1 MVFEYKHIERIRKKK
16 QRVQT
21 SFKKTAFSLV
31 VAVAALGISSA
42 AYATSTDP
50 LIEGAKLCTKQ
61 LPQYEKQ
68 NGIPAHLLSAI
79 AATESGRYHEDL
91 KIRIPWPWTINAAG
105 RGYYFGSKAEAI
117 AAVTKLRK
125 QGVQSI
131 DVGCMQVNLHHHPEA
146 FASLDEA
153 FDPQHNVAYAASFL
167 RTLYDEEKSWKK
179 AAADYHSKEMTRGS
193 QYVGQVYD
201 SWQRLVEKLRLAKLQ
216 VPASSI
222 SEMKGMR
229 PKYTVGNAKTEVVY
243 ARDLPK
249 PTEIK
254 LAALPQGQVHK
265 IAAYQPPRM
274 KTITVRKESPK
285 SAGVMYVAPEIQT
298 AAARNVLP
306 DTGMLR
312 LDNPGLGEHKSGP
325 NFIFND

>member
-1 MVFEYKHIERIRKKK
+1 
-16 QRVQT
+16 VQKLYRHT
-21 SFKKTAFSLV
+21 TFAFIAAAAAFV
-31 VAVAALGISSA
+31 VSP
-42 AYATSTDP
+42 AYAFGTDP

-105 RGYYFGSKAEAI
+105 RGYYFDSKQEAV
-117 AAVTKLRK
+117 AAVNKLRSR
-125 QGVQSI
+125 GVQSI

-167 RTLYDEEKSWKK
+167 RELYDEEKSWKR
-179 AAADYHSKEMTRGS
+179 AAADYHSKETTKGS

-216 VPASSI
+216 VPDKAI
-222 SEMKGMR
+222 SEMRGMR
-229 PKYTVGNAKTEVVY
+229 PSMAATANANKTDVVY
-243 ARDLPK
+243 ASALPK
-249 PTEIK
+249 PTLGKMIP
-254 LAALPQGQVHK
+254 LPEQQGRK

-274 KTITVRKESPK
+274 NAISVKHESPK
-285 SAGVMYVAPEIQT
+285 SAGVVYVAPEIQT
-298 AAARNVLP
+298 AAARTVLP
-306 DTGMLR
+306 DTGLLR
-312 LDNPGLGEHKSGP
+312 LDSPSVGTHKAGP

>member
-1 MVFEYKHIERIRKKK
+1 MQIASRHTTLALI
-16 QRVQT
+16 
-21 SFKKTAFSLV
+21 
-31 VAVAALGISSA
+31 VAVAAVVSSPANA
-42 AYATSTDP
+42 ASTDP

-61 LPQYEKQ
+61 LPQIEKK

-79 AATESGRYHEDL
+79 AATESGRYHKDL

-105 RGYYFGSKAEAI
+105 RGYYFESKQEAM
-117 AAVTKLRK
+117 AAVRKLRK

-146 FASLDEA
+146 FDSLEQA
-153 FDPQHNVAYAASFL
+153 FEPQYNIAYAAAFL
-167 RTLYDEEKSWKK
+167 RALYEEEKSWKK
-179 AAADYHSKEMTRGS
+179 AAASYHSKTQEKGT
-193 QYVGQVYD
+193 QYVGRVYD
-201 SWQRLVEKLRLAKLQ
+201 SWQQLVEKLRVAKLQ

-229 PKYTVGNAKTEVVY
+229 PKYVADNTKN
-243 ARDLPK
+243 DLPYGA
-249 PTEIK
+249 
-254 LAALPQGQVHK
+254 LAPAAGGTKKSAVASDK
-265 IAAYQPPRM
+265 ESKKYAAYQPPRM
-274 KTITVRKESPK
+274 KSITVK
-285 SAGVMYVAPEIQT
+285 SENQKVTDVVYVSPEIQT

-312 LDNPGLGEHKSGP
+312 IDNRERDERKPGP